1 MAYENISGLNIL
13 LEYGYVQTGKCSLG
27 EDGLYQ
33 IRLVMMENGEVR
45 DETQM
50 VFRPDELKGV
60 EMVFNAN
67 RRELS
72 LE

>member
-13 LEYGYVQTGKCSLG
+13 LEYGYVQIGKCTLG

-33 IRLVMMENGEVR
+33 IHLVMMENGEVR
-45 DETQM
+45 DEKEM

-60 EMVFNAN
+60 EMVFKAN
-67 RRELS
+67 RRDISFE
-72 LE
+72 

>member
-13 LEYGYVQTGKCSLG
+13 LEYGYVQIGQCTLG

-45 DETQM
+45 DEKEM

-60 EMVFNAN
+60 EMVFKAN
-67 RRELS
+67 RRDISFE
-72 LE
+72 

>member
-13 LEYGYVQTGKCSLG
+13 LEYGYVQAGKCSLG

-45 DETQM
+45 DEKQM

-60 EMVFNAN
+60 EMVFKAN